1 MSDRLEW
8 FNITVPAGTTKANPQ
23 KTSLAFP
30 QGTVIEIDVKVPPG
44 PAGNVG
50 FFISAGGTQYVPR
63 TFGSFIVP
71 DDDYFTWP
79 MVNAINTGS
88 WSFTAFNTDI
98 YDHLIQVGFQVNEL
112 VFAPDISITQAIG
125 L

>member
-8 FNITVPAGTTKANPQ
+8 FSITVPAGSTRTNPH
-23 KTSLAFP
+23 KTSLAFQ
-30 QGTVIEIDVKVPPG
+30 QGEVIEIDVKVPPG

-50 FFISAGGTQYVPR
+50 FFISAGGERYVPR
-63 TFGSFIVP
+63 TPGSFIVP